1 MPMDWTPPPKNPG
14 GDNDFNKLVEELKS
28 KFGGRRPKNG
38 LLWLALAGA
47 LAIALATSSYYTVG
61 PEETGVVQRFGAYNR
76 ESEPGLHFKLPL
88 GIEQVTNVKTRRVE
102 KMEFGFKTAQVA
114 ARGSFRDAGLG
125 ETALMLS
132 GDLNVIDVRWIV
144 QYRIRDP
151 KKYLFSIQEPETA
164 IWDLSQAVMRRI
176 VGDRWADA
184 VLTLE
189 RAEIAIQ
196 AQKELQE
203 LLDHYDTGV
212 QVVTVKMQDVN
223 PPDPVRSA
231 FNEVNE
237 ARQQKE
243 RMINEAQE
251 AYNRE
256 IPKAQGDAKRIVSE
270 AEGYAT
276 ETVNRANG
284 EAQRFSS
291 VLASYQK
298 AKDVT
303 QKRLYLEALHGM
315 IAAASRVY
323 VVDQSVRGLLP
334 HLDVTAGA
342 RGKEGGK

>member
-1 MPMDWTPPPKNPG
+1 MPMDWTPPPKGAG
-14 GDNDFNKLVEELKS
+14 GNNDLNKLVEELKS
-28 KFGGRRPKNG
+28 KFGGKRPKSG
-38 LLWLALAGA
+38 LLWLAMVGVLI
-47 LAIALATSSYYTVG
+47 IALAASSYYTVG
-61 PEETGVVQRFGAYNR
+61 PEETGVVQRFGAYDR
-76 ESEPGLHFKLPL
+76 QSEPGLHFKLPL

-102 KMEFGFKTAQVA
+102 KMEFGFKTAQTV
-114 ARGSFRDAGLG
+114 ARGGFRDSGFG
-125 ETALMLS
+125 ETSLMLS

-164 IWDLSQAVMRRI
+164 IWDLSQSVMRRI
-176 VGDRWADA
+176 VGDRYADA

-196 AQKELQE
+196 AQKELQY
-203 LLDHYDTGV
+203 LLDRYDTGV

-223 PPDPVRSA
+223 PPDPVRPA

-270 AEGYAT
+270 AEGYST
-276 ETVNRANG
+276 ETVNRAIG
-284 EAQRFSS
+284 ESQRFDS
-291 VLASYQK
+291 VLASYKK

-303 QKRLYLEALHGM
+303 KKRLYLEALQEM
-315 IAAASRVY
+315 IGEAGKVY

-334 HLDVTAGA
+334 HLDIAAGV